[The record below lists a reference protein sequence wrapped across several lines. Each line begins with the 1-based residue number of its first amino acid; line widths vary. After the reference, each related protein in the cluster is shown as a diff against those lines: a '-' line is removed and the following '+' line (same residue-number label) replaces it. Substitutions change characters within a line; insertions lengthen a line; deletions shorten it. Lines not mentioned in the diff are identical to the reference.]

1 MANSSFTHWVVPG
14 GLNGGNASMVDA
26 IDADTLPWA
35 MTPELV
41 FSRTVTW
48 KDLRDATDVAQAD
61 DLVVGGTIVAGDHEI
76 TFTNARTGAVIET
89 LTHPVHEDTVTIG
102 GTASDG
108 NYDTIFTSLTPPVR
122 VRTVRS
128 TTPATNDNIATQHAA
143 DITDRIATD
152 LAGIVASAS
161 ANSNVVTIVYEDGIA
176 PQTLTCVEST
186 ATGTITASVGA
197 DEDDVAAG
205 LEALIEAAR
214 ATTLVDYVAD
224 ETVTTDT
231 VTIQYV
237 AGTQVL
243 LSVDFPGTSTGTV
256 ATTTTAT
263 IPIGTTGN
271 LFPANVWVAGDRGA
285 GANVTTAF
293 AGITTLSASLGDSV
307 ASDGLMTTADLTVVG
322 FTSTIAA
329 TEYAE
334 HMEVAYVP
342 IATIVSD
349 ELFANLTA
357 GSVDFLIPYSAPPT
371 I

>member
-1 MANSSFTHWVVPG
+1 MANSNLYHILQPG
-14 GLNGGNASMVDA
+14 KFNGGNAHAWSLLES
-26 IDADTLPWA
+26 DTLPWA
-35 MTPELV
+35 YTPGLV
-41 FSRTVTW
+41 FTQTITW

-89 LTHPVHEDTVTIG
+89 LTYAVHEDTVTIG

-108 NYDTIFTSLTPPVR
+108 NYDVIFELLDPPVR
-122 VRTVRS
+122 ARVTRA
-128 TTPATNDNIATQHAA
+128 TTPATNDNIATSLAA
-143 DITDRIATD
+143 AITDLIATS
-152 LAGIVASAS
+152 LSGIVASAS
-161 ANSNVVTIVYEDGIA
+161 ALSSVVTIVYEDGIPA
-176 PQTLTCVEST
+176 QTLATAETT
-186 ATGTITASVGA
+186 ATGTIVASVSD
-197 DEDDVAAG
+197 DEDDIAAG
-205 LEALIEAAR
+205 LEALIEDAR
-214 ATTLVDYVAD
+214 ATTLLDYVAD

-271 LFPANVWVAGDRGA
+271 LFPANVWVAGDQGA

-293 AGITTLSASLGDSV
+293 AGITTLSAALGDSV
-307 ASDGLMTTADLTVVG
+307 ASDGLMTTADLTVTG

-334 HMEVAYVP
+334 HMELAYAP
-342 IATIVSD
+342 IVTVVSD
-349 ELFANLTA
+349 ELFSNLTA
-357 GSVDFLIPYSAPPT
+357 GSMEILIPFSVPPT